1 MRAIFR
7 DRADYRTT
15 SVAGW
20 LAGWLAVAV
29 GATSCRDRCRFRI
42 KSTSINHEEHE
53 EHEEGRI
60 KKRLLPVSGF
70 TFVLFVPF
78 VVNAFLL
85 KNKNL
90 RESA

>member
-15 SVAGW
+15 SVVGW
-20 LAGWLAVAV
+20 LAGWLVVAV